1 MPFIKENCHAL
12 WVILGHIP
20 RPLPEQNVLAEKF
33 TQLIAL
39 SQLELAQWSHA
50 LHHQNGKS
58 LRKQFGLTR
67 EIACQIVK
75 QCDGCP

>member
-1 MPFIKENCHAL
+1 MPSIKENCHAL

-20 RPLPEQNVLAEKF
+20 RPLPEQNVLVEKF
-33 TQLIAL
+33 TQLNTL
-39 SQLELAQWSHA
+39 SQLELA

-58 LRKQFGLTR
+58 LRKQFGSTR
-67 EIACQIVK
+67 EIARQIIK